1 MRNRG
6 SALTEAETKEKGET
20 FTASPSVQFTSR
32 APGGFPVSGET
43 MKASAQFMFN
53 PNFGMPSIPVC
64 FYMTPAN
71 FRMPM
76 WSGSPTF
83 MGMQGAHFGGSSNAG
98 GGIFFVPQQ
107 FGPSGNF
114 FGGSGGSGS
123 GGQGANIFSKNA
135 SPQKL
140 SNGQQQQQ
148 VYCSYL
154 QNQAGQGS
162 AQSSVSNPQQPSN
175 GQPTFSNANF
185 KMRHANQSAASH
197 NQGQIIYASYAG
209 LPQSP
214 VQHHSKCP
222 EPDQLSCFGQ
232 QQECIS
238 ANRWCDNVVDCSD
251 GSDESACTCAD
262 RLEEERLCDGYADC
276 PMGEDELGCFGCEP
290 LAHSCYESPA
300 EFAKHNQSTLSMC
313 YSRLERCDGFMNCLN
328 GRDELECSMLVTD
341 VADHMVRPI
350 ISIPLR

>member
-1 MRNRG
+1 MPAEG
-6 SALTEAETKEKGET
+6 ETKEKGET

-53 PNFGMPSIPVC
+53 PNFGMMPSIPVC

-76 WSGSPTF
+76 WSASPSF
-83 MGMQGAHFGGSSNAG
+83 MGMQGGHFGGSSNVGGNG

-114 FGGSGGSGS
+114 FGGSGGSGA

-140 SNGQQQQQ
+140 SNGQQQQ
-148 VYCSYL
+148 VYCSYM
-154 QNQAGQGS
+154 QNQQGQG
-162 AQSSVSNPQQPSN
+162 QSQAASQQQQPGGS
-175 GQPTFSNANF
+175 QTSFSNANF
-185 KMRHANQSAASH
+185 KMRHANQSISGH
-197 NQGQIIYASYAG
+197 QQIIYASYAG
-209 LPQSP
+209 LPQQQTIQERSR
-214 VQHHSKCP
+214 CP
-222 EPDQLSCFGQ
+222 EPGQVACFGR
-232 QQECIS
+232 QQECI
-238 ANRWCDNVVDCSD
+238 AADKWCDNVVDCSD

-262 RLEEERLCDGYADC
+262 RLDEDRLCDGYADC

-290 LAHSCYESPA
+290 LAYSCYENL
-300 EFAKHNQSTLSMC
+300 EEYEQHNRSMLAMC
-313 YSRLERCDGFMNCLN
+313 YNRLERCDGFMNCLN
-328 GRDELECSMLVTD
+328 GRDEEQCSMLVTD
-341 VADHMVRPI
+341 VADHMV
-350 ISIPLR
+350 S